1 MKQPTYKHFSLH
13 LCCFDSSGKV
23 VADAQRIFDL
33 EIPIEQ
39 KLLIEELDIFIRRL
53 DAGNGEF
60 TIPGSS
66 SF

>member
-1 MKQPTYKHFSLH
+1 MTEPTYKHFSLH
-13 LCCFDSSGKV
+13 LCCFDSKGKV

-33 EIPIEQ
+33 EISIGQ
-39 KLLIEELDIFIRRL
+39 RLLIEELDVFIRRL

-60 TIPGSS
+60 TTPSTS